1 MKVLRRYVAREIY
14 LATGLVFAALISL
27 FIIFDLIHELSDVGK
42 SAYRVS
48 QAVAYVLLSV
58 PGHAYE
64 LFPIAAL
71 IGTVVA
77 LSQLAAHSEL
87 TVIRASGVSLY
98 RLALAVCLAGLT
110 LALITLVVGEFI
122 APASD
127 RAAQRLRLRAT
138 STVVGQEFRSGLW
151 VKDEGSFIN
160 VRQVHLDFSLRG
172 VKIFQFD
179 DGFHL
184 RSISFAER
192 GEYLG
197 DHWWSLSN
205 VVRTE
210 FQGTE
215 SRVVK
220 LPQERWR
227 SVLSPEV
234 INVLLVDPHKMTLA
248 NLWSYIQHLREN
260 RQNSTRFEIA
270 LWRKV
275 VYPGAVLVM
284 MLLAIPFAQHQ
295 RRAGGV
301 GARVFIAIMVGL
313 GFHLLNRLFAHL
325 GVLNEWPPALSGMGP
340 TAAFLG
346 LAFAA
351 MWWVER
357 R

>member
-1 MKVLRRYVAREIY
+1 MKVLRRYLAREIY
-14 LATGLVFAALISL
+14 LATALVFAALISL

-48 QAVAYVLLSV
+48 QAVVYVLLSV

-77 LSQLAAHSEL
+77 VSHLAGHSEL
-87 TVIRASGVSLY
+87 TVMRSSGVSLY
-98 RLALAVCLAGLT
+98 RLALAVCTAGLV
-110 LALITLVVGEFI
+110 LALMTLVVGELI

-127 RAAQRLRLRAT
+127 RAAQRLRLQAT
-138 STVVGQEFRSGLW
+138 SSVVGQEFRSGLW
-151 VKDEGSFIN
+151 VKDEGNFIN
-160 VRQVHLDFSLRG
+160 VREVHLDSTLRG
-172 VKIFQFD
+172 IKIFEFD
-179 DGFHL
+179 HRFHL

-197 DHWWSLSN
+197 DHWWALSN

-210 FQGTE
+210 FHGTQ
-215 SRVVK
+215 SRVVR
-220 LPQERWR
+220 LPSERWR
-227 SVLSPEV
+227 SVLSPEI
-234 INVLLVDPHKMTLA
+234 INVLLVDPHKMTLS

-270 LWRKV
+270 LWRKLT
-275 VYPGAVLVM
+275 YPAAVLVM
-284 MLLAIPFAQHQ
+284 MLLALPFAQYQ

-301 GARVFIAIMVGL
+301 GAKVFVAIMVGL
-313 GFHLLNRLFAHL
+313 GFHLLNRLFAYL
-325 GVLNEWPPALSGMGP
+325 GMLSEWPPVLSGVGP
-340 TAAFLG
+340 TVAFLG
-346 LAFAA
+346 LAFAG